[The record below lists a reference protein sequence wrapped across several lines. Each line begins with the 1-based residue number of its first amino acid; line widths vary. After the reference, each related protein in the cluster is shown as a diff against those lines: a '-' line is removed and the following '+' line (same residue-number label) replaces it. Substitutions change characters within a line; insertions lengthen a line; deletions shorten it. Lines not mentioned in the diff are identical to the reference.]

1 MWSSLGHLLLSA
13 QPLYSVALV
22 FPRCHILAVEVA
34 EAEDADEDA
43 DEGVAALAA
52 FMMNEGCMFVV

>member
-1 MWSSLGHLLLSA
+1 M
-13 QPLYSVALV
+13 
-22 FPRCHILAVEVA
+22 EVA